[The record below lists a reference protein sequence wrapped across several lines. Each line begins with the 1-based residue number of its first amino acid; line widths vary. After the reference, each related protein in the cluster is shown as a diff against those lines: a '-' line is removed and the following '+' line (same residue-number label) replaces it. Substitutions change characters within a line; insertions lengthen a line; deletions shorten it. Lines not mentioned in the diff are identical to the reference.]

1 MIRVLD
7 GHQPLTLNGLGELL
21 VCETGTNP
29 SRLVDRLVTAGAVA
43 RRPCEH
49 DRREV
54 EITLTPRGELLA
66 RDIAAIEDGLY
77 RWLDTATAGR
87 DPTRY
92 STSCGHWS
100 RTCRPDRHSRAGPP
114 CRAGPRRLAARD
126 PASPALALLSP
137 SRSRFRYLFEPV
149 GFHLDVPLGA
159 TSCQQADDR
168 SQ

>member
-87 DPTRY
+87 DPDALLDVLRSLVADLPAGQALARRAALQGRA
-92 STSCGHWS
+92 STS
-100 RTCRPDRHSRAGPP
+100 RRA
-114 CRAGPRRLAARD
+114 
-126 PASPALALLSP
+126 
-137 SRSRFRYLFEPV
+137 
-149 GFHLDVPLGA
+149 
-159 TSCQQADDR
+159 
-168 SQ
+168 